1 MAQAIGDPE
10 ELERFA
16 HSLQQFIDSLNDA
29 VGNLNG
35 AFSLL
40 GDTWQDEKRARFE
53 EDYNALLQQL
63 HQFNAN
69 AEEQVPY
76 LAALASRLRDYLQS
90 KRRLTAALRAEHFD
104 DSTARDAADSERG
117 IERDDAD
124 RNDRD
129 FHRFVLP

>member
-29 VGNLNG
+29 MGNLNG
-35 AFSLL
+35 AFASL
-40 GDTWQDEKRARFE
+40 GDTWQDEKRAQFE
-53 EDYNALLQQL
+53 EDYNALVQRL
-63 HQFNAN
+63 HHFNAS

-90 KRRLTAALRAEHFD
+90 
-104 DSTARDAADSERG
+104 
-117 IERDDAD
+117 
-124 RNDRD
+124 
-129 FHRFVLP
+129 